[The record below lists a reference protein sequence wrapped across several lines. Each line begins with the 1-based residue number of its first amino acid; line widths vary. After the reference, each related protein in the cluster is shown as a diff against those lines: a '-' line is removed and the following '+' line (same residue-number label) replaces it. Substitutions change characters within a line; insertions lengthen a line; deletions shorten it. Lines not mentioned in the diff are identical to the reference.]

1 MIASVV
7 ALAVV
12 QAALAI
18 RSPDLTWPQAVAAL
32 DAVMVC
38 LALRYISSRADLGPS
53 IGLVLLGGVT
63 ASVYDALVSDTGV
76 RLASVH
82 AEQGVVW
89 VVAQVLFAAGCLH
102 PQVAS
107 AFATGG
113 PGRQRSESTRLLGT
127 TPVVLVPIAL
137 AQLQSGQLLPNQA
150 YLAIAALLAGL
161 AIARGAQTVRASERL
176 ARQDPLTGL
185 LNRRGLR
192 TAFQDLVHPVSRT
205 VQAGGVLVVLDLD
218 DFKHVND
225 TWGHEVGDQLLVAVG
240 SRLSETV
247 PAGSTVCRSG
257 GDEFVLL
264 LPPGADAPAHLL
276 SRALDAPVTLAG
288 RPFPVRCSAGWV
300 PLGPGSELA
309 HALADA
315 DVALYASK
323 SGARGTAT
331 LFAPEQREQV
341 LGQLALGADLR
352 RLVDG
357 DPTAGELFLLYQP
370 LVSLP
375 SRRVIGCEALLRW
388 RHPTRGLVSPD
399 TFLPIAESQGH
410 GAALDAWVL
419 REACR
424 AAQAEIDPTWSV
436 SVNLGRSSMVDPDLA
451 GTVRAALATS
461 GLAAERLHLEITE
474 HDQLP
479 ADAGVVPLRDLAL
492 EGVGVALDDFGTGYT
507 SVAYL
512 ERYPISVL
520 KLDRSVTG
528 YDASVGLLRGLVA
541 LATGMGTTVLAEGIE
556 TDEQCARLATLGVDA
571 GQGWLFGRPVPTS
584 DLTTHRPLVT
594 SLSER

>member
-257 GDEFVLL
+257 ATSSSCCCPRAPTLRRTSCPGPSTRRSPSPAGRSRSAAAPGGSRSDRGASSRTPSPTPTWPSTPASPAPAAPRPCSPPSSGSRCSVSSRWAPTCADWWTATRPPASCSCSTSRSSRC
-264 LPPGADAPAHLL
+264 PPG
-276 SRALDAPVTLAG
+276 G
-288 RPFPVRCSAGWV
+288 
-300 PLGPGSELA
+300 
-309 HALADA
+309 
-315 DVALYASK
+315 
-323 SGARGTAT
+323 
-331 LFAPEQREQV
+331 
-341 LGQLALGADLR
+341 
-352 RLVDG
+352 
-357 DPTAGELFLLYQP
+357 
-370 LVSLP
+370 
-375 SRRVIGCEALLRW
+375 
-388 RHPTRGLVSPD
+388 
-399 TFLPIAESQGH
+399 
-410 GAALDAWVL
+410 
-419 REACR
+419 
-424 AAQAEIDPTWSV
+424 
-436 SVNLGRSSMVDPDLA
+436 
-451 GTVRAALATS
+451 
-461 GLAAERLHLEITE
+461 
-474 HDQLP
+474 
-479 ADAGVVPLRDLAL
+479 
-492 EGVGVALDDFGTGYT
+492 
-507 SVAYL
+507 
-512 ERYPISVL
+512 
-520 KLDRSVTG
+520 
-528 YDASVGLLRGLVA
+528 
-541 LATGMGTTVLAEGIE
+541 
-556 TDEQCARLATLGVDA
+556 
-571 GQGWLFGRPVPTS
+571 
-584 DLTTHRPLVT
+584 
-594 SLSER
+594 